1 MIVITDIFIFL
12 VLLFQCL
19 LSYVLKKEP
28 VTRAKS
34 IFFSTKK
41 RKFAINNC
49 LVNDIYPYLTKR
61 SCTSSFKVELSHK
74 NTIHQVCFL
83 ISVTKPKIT
92 LFMSLTV
99 AEKIN
104 KKLSIFLVGSSYRHI
119 SRVYKSVSLS
129 FSFL

>member
-19 LSYVLKKEP
+19 LSYVLKNQY
-28 VTRAKS
+28 
-34 IFFSTKK
+34 FFSTKK

-61 SCTSSFKVELSHK
+61 SCASSFKVELSHK

-92 LFMSLTV
+92 LFISLTV

-104 KKLSIFLVGSSYRHI
+104 KKLSIFIVGSSYRHI